1 MIYILIG
8 ADGSGKTTLAQYLM
22 DKHKASYIHA
32 TYNKDMNVLLHHSNI
47 MYFVAEESQWQDFVI
62 DRFSPC
68 EYAYGNVYRDGESFD
83 TIEMMRY
90 FFNFNKSKG
99 KIVLIYC
106 NPTQSKYGVDG
117 REEMFENKTVELNKY
132 YQEWLSKAGLPYI
145 EYDWQSETFEELE
158 ERISE
163 LVKENVDE

>member
-47 MYFVAEESQWQDFVI
+47 MYFVREESKWQDFVI

-68 EYAYGNVYRDGESFD
+68 EYAYGNVYRDGESYD
-83 TIEMMRY
+83 TIELMKL
-90 FFNFNKSKG
+90 FFSITKDKP
-99 KIVLIYC
+99 VLIYC
-106 NPTQSKYGVDG
+106 NPTQNKYGVDG
-117 REEMFENKTVELNKY
+117 REEMFENKTAELNKY
-132 YQEWLSKAGLPYI
+132 YQEWLSKAKLPYL

-158 ERISE
+158 NRIAE
-163 LVKENVDE
+163 IVEDN

>member
-8 ADGSGKTTLAQYLM
+8 ADGSGKTTLAQYLV

-47 MYFVAEESQWQDFVI
+47 MYFVAEESQWQDFVV

-83 TIEMMRY
+83 TVALMKQLY
-90 FFNFNKSKG
+90 SKA
-99 KIVLIYC
+99 KDKPVIIYC
-106 NPTQSKYGVDG
+106 NPTQNKYGVDG
-117 REEMFENKTVELNKY
+117 REEMFENKTAELNKC
-132 YQEWLSKAGLPYI
+132 YQEWLDKANLPYI

-158 ERISE
+158 NRISE
-163 LVKENVDE
+163 LTIKESEHE